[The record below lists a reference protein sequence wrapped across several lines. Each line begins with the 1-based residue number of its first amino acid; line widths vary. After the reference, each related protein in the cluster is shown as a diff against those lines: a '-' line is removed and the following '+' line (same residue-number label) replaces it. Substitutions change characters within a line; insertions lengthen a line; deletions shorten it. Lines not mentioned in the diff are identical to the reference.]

1 MKFNLILIMDYQI
14 GVIGS
19 SNGDV
24 DFSDKAREV
33 GLEIAKS
40 GSTLL
45 TGACTGVPQA
55 AVQGGEEA
63 DGSTIGISP
72 ANDREEHVER
82 FGYPVDGFDSLIFT
96 GLGLKGRNVV
106 LVRSCDAVIA
116 IDGKLGTLNE
126 LTIAH
131 GERKVIGLLRGV
143 SGASEEFDRVSEEI
157 GRSGR
162 VIIGKEDPSGLVSE
176 VLDSLNNPD

>member
-1 MKFNLILIMDYQI
+1 MDYQI

-19 SNGDV
+19 SDEDV
-24 DFSDKAREV
+24 DFLDKAKEI
-33 GLEIAKS
+33 GKEIAKS

-45 TGACTGVPQA
+45 TGACTGAPQA
-55 AVQGGEEA
+55 AVRGAEEVGGSA
-63 DGSTIGISP
+63 IGISP
-72 ANDREEHVER
+72 ADDRESHVER
-82 FGYPVDGFDSLIFT
+82 FDYPVDGFDSLIFT

-116 IDGKLGTLNE
+116 VDGRLGTFNE

-131 GERKVIGLLRGV
+131 GEKKVMGLLKGV
-143 SGASEEFDRVSEEI
+143 SGASEEFERVSNEI

-162 VIIGKEDPSGLVSE
+162 VIIGKEKPEELVSE
-176 VLDSLNNPD
+176 VLNRLD

>member
-1 MKFNLILIMDYQI
+1 MDYQI

-19 SNGDV
+19 SDEDV
-24 DFSDKAREV
+24 DFLDKAREI
-33 GLEIAKS
+33 GEEIARS

-55 AVQGGEEA
+55 AVRGAEEV
-63 DGSTIGISP
+63 DGSAIGISP
-72 ANDREEHVER
+72 AKDREEHVAR

-116 IDGKLGTLNE
+116 VDGRLGTFNE

-131 GERKVIGLLRGV
+131 GEKKVIGLLKGV
-143 SGASEEFDRVSEEI
+143 SGASEEFERVSNEI

-162 VIIGKEDPSGLVSE
+162 VIIGKEKPKDLVSE
-176 VLDSLNNPD
+176 VLNRLD